1 LNNYRSV
8 LEVKQAELV
17 QAVPHTSCKRG
28 RMLKIQRS
36 SNGQVTYMLSG
47 QIEEEDI
54 AELEA
59 LIRSEAK
66 GHRIVLDLKNLTL
79 AGQDAIAFLD
89 RCEANGIT
97 LKNCPAYIRE
107 WIKGQRSKSW
117 RLSRH

>member
-1 LNNYRSV
+1 
-8 LEVKQAELV
+8 
-17 QAVPHTSCKRG
+17 
-28 RMLKIQRS
+28 MLKIQRS

-47 QIEEEDI
+47 QIGEEDI

-66 GHRIVLDLKNLTL
+66 GRRIVLDLKNLTL
-79 AGQDAIAFLD
+79 AGQDAIGFLD

-107 WIKGQRSKSW
+107 WIKGRRGES
-117 RLSRH
+117 

>member
-1 LNNYRSV
+1 V
-8 LEVKQAELV
+8 
-17 QAVPHTSCKRG
+17 
-28 RMLKIQRS
+28 LKIQRS

-66 GHRIVLDLKNLTL
+66 GNCMVLDLKNLTL
-79 AGQDAIAFLD
+79 VGQDTIVFLN
-89 RCEANGIT
+89 RCEENGIT

-107 WIKGQRSKSW
+107 WIKGERGKS
-117 RLSRH
+117 

>member
-1 LNNYRSV
+1 
-8 LEVKQAELV
+8 
-17 QAVPHTSCKRG
+17 
-28 RMLKIQRS
+28 MLKIQRS

-66 GHRIVLDLKNLTL
+66 GCRMVLDLKNLTL
-79 AGQDAIAFLD
+79 VGQDAIAFLD

-97 LKNCPAYIRE
+97 LKNCTAYIRDARYRTVRA
-107 WIKGQRSKSW
+107 G
-117 RLSRH
+117 

>member
-1 LNNYRSV
+1 
-8 LEVKQAELV
+8 
-17 QAVPHTSCKRG
+17 
-28 RMLKIQRS
+28 MLKIQRS

-47 QIEEEDI
+47 EIEDEDI

-66 GHRIVLDLKNLTL
+66 GRRMVLDLKNLTL

-89 RCEANGIT
+89 RCEAKGIT

-107 WIKGQRSKSW
+107 WIKGQRGES
-117 RLSRH
+117 

>member
-1 LNNYRSV
+1 
-8 LEVKQAELV
+8 
-17 QAVPHTSCKRG
+17 
-28 RMLKIQRS
+28 MLKIQRC

-47 QIEEEDI
+47 EIEDEDI

-66 GHRIVLDLKNLTL
+66 GRGMVLDLKNLTL
-79 AGQDAIAFLD
+79 VGQDAVAFLD

-107 WIKGQRSKSW
+107 WIKGLRGES
-117 RLSRH
+117 